1 MALPKPRNKEKRTD
15 FVSRCV
21 SELTTNEEFKDSKQ
35 RVAVCYSQYK
45 EAKASAD
52 GVVDL
57 ENDDEMLLLSQKDA

>member
-1 MALPKPRNKEKRTD
+1 MALPKPKDKEKRSA

-21 SELTTNEEFKDSKQ
+21 SELSSKNEFKDPKQ
-35 RVAVCYSQYK
+35 RVAVCYTQFK

-57 ENDDEMLLLSQKDA
+57 ENDDEMLLISQKEV

>member
-1 MALPKPRNKEKRTD
+1 MALPKPKDKEKRSA
-15 FVSRCV
+15 FVSRCI
-21 SELTTNEEFKDSKQ
+21 SELTTNKEFKDSKQ
-35 RVAVCYSQYK
+35 RVAVCYSQYQ